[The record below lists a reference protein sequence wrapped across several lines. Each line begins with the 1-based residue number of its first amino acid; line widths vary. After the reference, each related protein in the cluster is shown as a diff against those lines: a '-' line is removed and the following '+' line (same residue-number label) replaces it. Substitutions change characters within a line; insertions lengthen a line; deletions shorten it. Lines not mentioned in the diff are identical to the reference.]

1 MIHLLD
7 VLITQHVH
15 GLVHID
21 GVGIFPDEV
30 LDVILQYFACPVP
43 RVI

>member
-7 VLITQHVH
+7 FLITQHVY
-15 GLVHID
+15 GLVHVD

-30 LDVILQYFACPVP
+30 LDVILQFFASPVP
-43 RVI
+43 RVV